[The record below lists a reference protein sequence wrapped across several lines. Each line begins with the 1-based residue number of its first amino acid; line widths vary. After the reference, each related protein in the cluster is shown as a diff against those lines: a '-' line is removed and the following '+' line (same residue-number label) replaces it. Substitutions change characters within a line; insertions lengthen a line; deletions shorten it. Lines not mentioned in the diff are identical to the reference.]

1 VKKWAWLML
10 VVGCATIPPTRYGVR
25 SLELEGVEAFDGDA
39 IRVCLATQA
48 RNRTQLN
55 LDLDESTACGEP
67 PFEGDVSRLNLWTWP
82 WSEWPYFDRVTVEQ
96 DVERIER
103 WYAARG
109 YHGAR
114 VVEVRTSP
122 ESAMNEDLLPDVP
135 RETDDETPEDGVA
148 EDGVAEDGVPES
160 DSTAEAE
167 SAPCERLDD
176 DEGCA
181 VDVRFVIEE
190 GEATFVRS
198 LDILGID
205 AVPEAMARQMREQLK
220 LNVGDRWD
228 EERYNKTKEGIEGI
242 MFEAGHA
249 RATVEGRVRIDRPA
263 REAHIVLEITPG
275 PVCTYGEILVDGP
288 DDLPMDVI
296 IGASNLEPGMRYDRS
311 QIQEAQR
318 RVYGL
323 GGFSGVVAEPVLPDE
338 GNVIPVRIRVT
349 PARHHRYS
357 IGAGILSGVETRG
370 RFGEVNSV
378 DQWDVHLSVRYE
390 NRNMLG
396 GLRRLILRETPRVIF
411 GDRFPTVDQPRVGN
425 LISAEFRQPG
435 FLEPN
440 LTLTIDAQHDFGR
453 DPYDTFFRH
462 RLDVG
467 AGLERFFL
475 KRKVFAALG
484 LPRFSLY
491 RVPDGELRDDGSA
504 PPSSYQIT
512 YLQQILRVD
521 LRDDNVR
528 PTRGVFLQLDLQESG
543 YFLPS
548 TFNYVRIVPDVRGYV
563 PFGKR
568 LTLAG
573 RFVLGAMFITEAS
586 EGLDEES
593 TQLGPRDQ
601 RFYGGGSTDVRGYLP
616 GRLGDGRSGG
626 NRKWLAS
633 LELRLRVTESFGV
646 VAFGDAGDVS
656 ADEWR
661 FNVPQFSFGVGL
673 RYFTIVGAI
682 RLDVGWAPQDLQ
694 FFGGDDPRSIG
705 ENEGVQDTFFG
716 FPGAIHVALGESF

>member
-1 VKKWAWLML
+1 MNKWVWLL
-10 VVGCATIPPTRYGVR
+10 LAVGCASIPPTRYGVR
-25 SLELEGVEAFDGDA
+25 TLELEGVEVFERDA
-39 IRVCLATQA
+39 LIVCLATQA
-48 RNRTQLN
+48 RRRVQLN
-55 LDLDESTACGEP
+55 IDLDESTTCGEP

-96 DVERIER
+96 DVERIQR

-109 YHGAR
+109 YHEAR
-114 VVEVRTSP
+114 VVEVQTTP
-122 ESAMNEDLLPDVP
+122 ENAMSDDLLPDVP
-135 RETDDETPEDGVA
+135 DDDDALDDDAVDDDA
-148 EDGVAEDGVPES
+148 EVV
-160 DSTAEAE
+160 
-167 SAPCERLDD
+167 PCERLGD

-190 GEATFVRS
+190 GEPTHVTS
-198 LDILGID
+198 LELLGLSD
-205 AVPEAMARQMREQLK
+205 LPSAMAQEMRRALK
-220 LNVGDRWD
+220 INIGDRWD
-228 EERYNKTKEGIEGI
+228 EHTYDQTKDALEGI
-242 MFEAGHA
+242 MFRAGHA
-249 RATVEGRVRIDRPA
+249 RANVEGRVHIDRRA
-263 REAHIVLEITPG
+263 REANIVLQITPG
-275 PVCTYGEILVDGP
+275 PVCTYGEIQVEGAEG
-288 DDLPMDVI
+288 LPTDVI
-296 IGASNLEPGMRYDRS
+296 IGASQLEPGMRYDRS
-311 QIQEAQR
+311 QIREAQR
-318 RVYGL
+318 LVHGL
-323 GGFSGVVAEPVLPDE
+323 GGFSGVVAEPLIPGE
-338 GNVIPVRIRVT
+338 GNIIPIRIRVT

-378 DQWDVHLSVRYE
+378 DQWDVHLSVNYE

-396 GLRRLILRETPRVIF
+396 GLRRLILRESPRIIF
-411 GDRFPTVDQPRVGN
+411 GDRFPRIDQPRVGN

-440 LTLTIDAQHDFGR
+440 LTFTLDAQHDFGR

-462 RLDVG
+462 RVDLG
-467 AGLERFFL
+467 MGLERFFAE
-475 KRKVFAALG
+475 RKVFAALG
-484 LPRFSLY
+484 LPRFSFY
-491 RVPDGELRDDGSA
+491 RVPNGELRDDGGA
-504 PPSSYQIT
+504 PPSGYYIT
-512 YLQQILRVD
+512 YLQQVLRLD

-528 PTRGVFLQLDLQESG
+528 PTRGVFLQVDLQEGG

-548 TFNYVRIVPDVRGYV
+548 TFDYFRIVPDLRAYV

-573 RFVLGAMFITEAS
+573 RFVLGAMFITDAD

-633 LELRLRVTESFGV
+633 LELRLRVTESFGI

-656 ADEWR
+656 ADAWR
-661 FNVPQFSFGVGL
+661 FSVPQFSFGMGL

-682 RLDVGWAPQDLQ
+682 RLDVGWAPPSLQ
-694 FFGGDDPRSIG
+694 VFGDDPRLSG
-705 ENEGVQDTFFG
+705 DSEGVQDTLFG

>member
-1 VKKWAWLML
+1 M
-10 VVGCATIPPTRYGVR
+10 R
-25 SLELEGVEAFDGDA
+25 SLELEGVETFDGDA
-39 IRVCLATQA
+39 IRTCLATQS
-48 RNRTQLN
+48 RSRVQIN
-55 LDLDESTACGEP
+55 LDLDESTTCGEP
-67 PFEGDVSRLNLWTWP
+67 PFEGDVSRLNLWAWP
-82 WSEWPYFDRVTVEQ
+82 WSDWPYFDRVTVEQ
-96 DVERIER
+96 DVERIQR

-109 YHGAR
+109 FHGAR
-114 VVEVRTSP
+114 VVEVRTDP
-122 ESAMNEDLLPDVP
+122 EVAMRDDLLPNVPDEDDV
-135 RETDDETPEDGVA
+135 T
-148 EDGVAEDGVPES
+148 ES
-160 DSTAEAE
+160 EEAE

-181 VDVRFVIEE
+181 VNVRFVIEE
-190 GEATFVRS
+190 GLPTLVTS
-198 LDILGID
+198 LELMGID
-205 AVPEAMARQMREQLK
+205 DVPADMARQMRSELK

-228 EERYNKTKEGIEGI
+228 EHSYDQTKELLRNI
-242 MFEAGHA
+242 MFRAGHA
-249 RATVEGRVRIDRPA
+249 RASVQGRVHIDRSA
-263 REAHIVLEITPG
+263 RQARIALQITPG
-275 PVCTYGEILVDGP
+275 PVCTYGEILVEVEGAEDIP
-288 DDLPMDVI
+288 TDVI
-296 IGASNLEPGMRYDRS
+296 IGASSLEPGMRFDS
-311 QIQEAQR
+311 DEINEAQR

-323 GGFSGVVAEPVLPDE
+323 GGFSGVVAEPLIPDE
-338 GNVIPVRIRVT
+338 GNEVPVRIRVT
-349 PARHHRYS
+349 AARHHRYS

-378 DQWDVHLSVRYE
+378 DQWDVHLSLNYE

-396 GLRRLILRETPRVIF
+396 GLRRLTLRESPRVIF
-411 GDRFPTVDQPRVGN
+411 GDRFPRVDQPRVGN
-425 LISAEFRQPG
+425 LIGAEFRQPG

-440 LTLTIDAQHDFGR
+440 LTFTLDAQHDFGR

-462 RLDVG
+462 RVDLG
-467 AGLERFFL
+467 MGLERFFL
-475 KRKVFAALG
+475 QRKLFAALG
-484 LPRFSLY
+484 LPRFSFY

-504 PPSSYQIT
+504 PPSGYHIT
-512 YLQQILRVD
+512 YLQQLLRVD

-528 PTRGVFLQLDLQESG
+528 PTRGLYFQLDLQEGG

-548 TFNYVRIVPDVRGYV
+548 TFDYIRVVPDVRAYV
-563 PFGKR
+563 PFGRR

-573 RFVLGAMFITEAS
+573 RFVLGAMFITGAD

-656 ADEWR
+656 ADAWR
-661 FNVPQFSFGVGL
+661 FNVPQFSFGMGL

-682 RLDVGWAPQDLQ
+682 RLDVGWAPPSLQ
-694 FFGGDDPRSIG
+694 VFGDDPRAAG
-705 ENEGVQDTFFG
+705 DNEGLRDTIFG